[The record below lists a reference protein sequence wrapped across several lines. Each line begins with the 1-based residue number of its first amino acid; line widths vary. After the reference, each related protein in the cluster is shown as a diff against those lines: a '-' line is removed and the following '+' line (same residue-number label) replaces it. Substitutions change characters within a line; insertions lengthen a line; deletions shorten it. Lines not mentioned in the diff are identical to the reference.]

1 MHAHWTW
8 CVLYRRRA
16 GAGKSTPALS
26 RGLRELI
33 LRDTKLCWTQA
44 DKKSFVVMEQGRPCR
59 KPPLV
64 GKDKSPKA
72 FELTSVKELD
82 KRAL

>member
-1 MHAHWTW
+1 
-8 CVLYRRRA
+8 
-16 GAGKSTPALS
+16 
-26 RGLRELI
+26 
-33 LRDTKLCWTQA
+33 
-44 DKKSFVVMEQGRPCR
+44 MEQGRPYR

>member
-1 MHAHWTW
+1 
-8 CVLYRRRA
+8 
-16 GAGKSTPALS
+16 
-26 RGLRELI
+26 
-33 LRDTKLCWTQA
+33 
-44 DKKSFVVMEQGRPCR
+44 MEQGRPYR

-82 KRAL
+82 NRALYLRENGPPGMCSHLLVKQFGGAEKKAGRLFNKNTGLC

>member
-1 MHAHWTW
+1 MS
-8 CVLYRRRA
+8 LRA
-16 GAGKSTPALS
+16 
-26 RGLRELI
+26 
-33 LRDTKLCWTQA
+33 TKLCWTQT
-44 DKKSFVVMEQGRPCR
+44 DEKSFVVMEQGRPYR

-64 GKDKSPKA
+64 GWDKSPEA